1 MDVHDVANVGVSDR
15 DRIFAPR
22 DKNMTREQDLQDM
35 ARVAISAK
43 QAGDPRYAA
52 LVMALANRLKMQP
65 AQVEQSILMLMV
77 QPL

>member
-1 MDVHDVANVGVSDR
+1 
-15 DRIFAPR
+15 
-22 DKNMTREQDLQDM
+22 MTKEQDLQDM

-43 QAGDPRYAA
+43 QAGDPRYTA

-65 AQVEQSILMLMV
+65 AQVEHGIIMLMMG

>member
-1 MDVHDVANVGVSDR
+1 
-15 DRIFAPR
+15 
-22 DKNMTREQDLQDM
+22 MTREQDLQDM

-65 AQVEQSILMLMV
+65 AQVEQCILMLMMG